1 MTNGKCRRRGGPAR
15 KGMTPGLCKGRC
27 GGRGGGG
34 AGGILKH
41 EYLMN
46 NNDNNEYAAPMRP
59 EPWKSKARDPTAA
72 ARLGKRRHRF

>member
-1 MTNGKCRRRGGPAR
+1 
-15 KGMTPGLCKGRC
+15 MTPGLCKGRC
-27 GGRGGGG
+27 GGRRRGG

-72 ARLGKRRHRF
+72 ARLGKRGAIVLTAGGEPAQYMF